1 MGELFNAFCAL
12 SAIEDKKPG
21 TGMIV
26 KEREKDSIKYR
37 GERLY
42 QAAQR

>member
-26 KEREKDSIKYR
+26 KEREKDY
-37 GERLY
+37 
-42 QAAQR
+42 